1 MLTIVAAAGNV
12 MFYGWLAWFFAGRI
26 GTPAQA
32 WFAGCFLAIGF
43 AIGSFG
49 GHAGS
54 EAEAALALRGGGYL
68 LGISVFAMLLLRQH
82 VRSLR
87 RQP

>member
-1 MLTIVAAAGNV
+1 ML
-12 MFYGWLAWFFAGRI
+12 YGWLAWFFAGRI
-26 GTPAQA
+26 GTPLHAR
-32 WFAGCFLAIGF
+32 FTGCFLAIGF

-54 EAEAALALRGGGYL
+54 ETETALALRGGGYL
-68 LGISVFAMLLLRQH
+68 LGIVVFTMLLFRQH
-82 VRSLR
+82 AQSLR

>member
-12 MFYGWLAWFFAGRI
+12 MFYGWLAWFFARRI

-32 WFAGCFLAIGF
+32 RFAGCFLAIGF

-54 EAEAALALRGGGYL
+54 ETETVLALRGGGYL
-68 LGISVFAMLLLRQH
+68 LGILASIMLLLRQH
-82 VRSLR
+82 AQSLR

>member
-1 MLTIVAAAGNV
+1 MITIVAAAGNV
-12 MFYGWLAWFFAGRI
+12 IFYGWLAWFFAGRI

-32 WFAGCFLAIGF
+32 RFAGCFLAIGF

-54 EAEAALALRGGGYL
+54 EAETVLALRGGGYL
-68 LGISVFAMLLLRQH
+68 LGIVAFTMLLFRQH
-82 VRSLR
+82 TQSPR